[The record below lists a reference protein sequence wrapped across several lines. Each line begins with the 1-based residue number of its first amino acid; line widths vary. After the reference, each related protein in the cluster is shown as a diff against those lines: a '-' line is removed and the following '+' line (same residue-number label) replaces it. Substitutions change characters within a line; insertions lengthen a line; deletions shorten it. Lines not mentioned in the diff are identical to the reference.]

1 LRVSPGRVSVSEE
14 WCPAGG
20 TAGAFSL
27 ALFLEG
33 SASNRGSAGM
43 QKKKENKKKKIKK
56 SK

>member
-33 SASNRGSAGM
+33 SASIRGSARM
-43 QKKKENKKKKIKK
+43 QKKKKKKREIKK